1 MCIDRRYKIYFEVVG
16 RQMAPYVIHDFHG
29 VMEQLRIGGHGML
42 EFADTNNNYYVIAT
56 IIYSTTHCIFPSQLR

>member
-42 EFADTNNNYYVIAT
+42 EFADTNYYVIAT
-56 IIYSTTHCIFPSQLR
+56 I